1 MSVTAK
7 DAGLSGDLNQPKE
20 KVADSIQSPR
30 TTNTRDIQ
38 IAKGKLKTISNRNQ
52 NICTSS
58 EPSSPRTANLEY
70 TKTNLKFRNLS

>member
-30 TTNTRDIQ
+30 TTNTRDNQ
-38 IAKGKLKTISNRNQ
+38 IVKGKHKTISNRSKN
-52 NICTSS
+52 TWASS
-58 EPSSPRTANLEY
+58 GS
-70 TKTNLKFRNLS
+70 KT